1 MENETILFESIAPQI
16 KKIKPVNFL
25 FHRAEVKIS
34 DLTSQIPIAKELFK
48 ESVRL
53 DLHPS
58 GPIHWHYFGFMGDES
73 KPFTLEVCLPVAS
86 IPADY
91 DGKLQFKR
99 TEIFKCV
106 SLLHEGGWQEI
117 PRSYGILMEFI
128 QQHKLQPTGVTR
140 ELYIN
145 ADFVNPEA
153 NVTEIHMGIS

>member
-1 MENETILFESIAPQI
+1 MNQPIIKQI
-16 KKIKPVNFL
+16 KPINFL

-34 DLTSQIPIAKELFK
+34 DLTNQIPIAKELFK

-73 KPFTLEVCLPVAS
+73 KSFMLEVCLPVAS

-91 DGKLQFKR
+91 DGKFHFKR
-99 TEIFKCV
+99 TENFKCV
-106 SLLHEGGWQEI
+106 SFLHEGGWQEI
-117 PRSYGILMEFI
+117 PTSYALLMEYMK
-128 QQHKLQPTGVTR
+128 QHQLQATGVTR

-145 ADFVNPEA
+145 ADFAYPEA
-153 NVTEIHMGIS
+153 NITEIQMGIN

>member
-1 MENETILFESIAPQI
+1 METETMTQQVATPRI
-16 KKIKPVNFL
+16 KEVKPINFL

-34 DLTSQIPIAKELFK
+34 DLTNQIPVAKELFK

-91 DGKLQFKR
+91 DGKFHFKR
-99 TEIFKCV
+99 TENFKCV
-106 SLLHEGGWQEI
+106 SLLHEGGWPEI
-117 PRSYGILMEFI
+117 PKSYGILMEFM
-128 QQHKLQPTGVTR
+128 QQNKLQPSGITR

-153 NVTEIHMGIS
+153 NMTEIQMGVN

>member
-1 MENETILFESIAPQI
+1 METMTSNQLEISAMVKE
-16 KKIKPVNFL
+16 IKPINFL

-34 DLTSQIPIAKELFK
+34 DLVNQIPIAKELFK

-86 IPADY
+86 VPADY
-91 DGKLQFKR
+91 DGKFHFKR
-99 TEIFKCV
+99 TENFKCV

-117 PRSYGILMEFI
+117 PKSYGVIMEFI
-128 QQHKLQPTGVTR
+128 QQNKLQPTGVTR

-145 ADFVNPEA
+145 ADFVNLDA
-153 NVTEIHMGIS
+153 NVTEIQMGVN

>member
-1 MENETILFESIAPQI
+1 MTQPIIKQI
-16 KKIKPVNFL
+16 KPINFL
-25 FHRAEVKIS
+25 FHRAEVTIS
-34 DLTSQIPIAKELFK
+34 DLTKQIPIAKELFK

-58 GPIHWHYFGFMGDES
+58 GPIHWHYFDFMGDES
-73 KPFTLEVCLPVAS
+73 KPFILEVCLPVAV

-91 DGKLQFKR
+91 DGKFHFKR
-99 TEIFKCV
+99 TENFKCV

-117 PRSYGILMEFI
+117 PKSYGVLMDYI
-128 QQHKLQPTGVTR
+128 KQHQLNPSGVTR

-153 NVTEIHMGIS
+153 NVTEIQMGVN